1 MENRLRRA
9 NTCLLVI
16 LLCVQIGC
24 GTSNG
29 SGRKDPPPPAV
40 SVALSAASPDVRLG
54 ATDQVTA
61 TVTGSSN
68 QNVSWFVNAVAG
80 GNATV
85 GTISASGVY
94 SAPSTMPAAGT
105 VTIKA
110 VSAADSSASAT
121 ATLTLWNPSPTLS
134 SASPQSFATGAFTL
148 TINGGNFVNGA
159 QVLFAGAALSTSFV
173 SATKLTATGSALTAG
188 TFPVTVQNPNPGSSQ
203 SNSINVQVTSNI
215 PPPPPSACSVMAPGQ
230 GGSLNG
236 FVPFP
241 ADNLWNKDISSA
253 PVDPNSTALINFIG
267 ASVTIHP
274 DFGSGLYQGSSIGIP
289 YVVVDSTQPLV
300 PINFTAYGDESDP
313 GPMPVPANAPI
324 EGYPNPGNGDRHVLV
339 LDNNNCWLYELFS
352 ASAGSGGAWNAASA
366 AVWDLQND
374 EQRPWTWTSADAAG
388 LPIFPGL
395 VRYDEVTAGHI
406 NHAIRFTLQFSR
418 AAFVPPASHWAAT
431 STQSMAAPMGMRL
444 RLKSSFDVTTFSQTN
459 QVILNAMK
467 KYGIIMADNGSS
479 MYISGAPDDRWSN
492 DDLHSLGSVT
502 ASDFEVVEMNPIYT
516 SSNVPTGAS
525 PSISSFTATPS
536 TTSAGSAVTLNW
548 SGLGASYFVIS
559 PTVGAV
565 RGNNVKV
572 SPSQTTTY
580 TLAATNQF
588 GRTTATVT
596 ITVQ

>member
-1 MENRLRRA
+1 
-9 NTCLLVI
+9 
-16 LLCVQIGC
+16 
-24 GTSNG
+24 
-29 SGRKDPPPPAV
+29 
-40 SVALSAASPDVRLG
+40 
-54 ATDQVTA
+54 
-61 TVTGSSN
+61 
-68 QNVSWFVNAVAG
+68 VNAVAG
-80 GNATV
+80 GNAMV

-94 SAPSTMPAAGT
+94 SAPSAMPAAGK

-110 VSAADSSASAT
+110 VSAADSSATAT
-121 ATLTLWNPSPTLS
+121 ATLTLWNASPTLGS
-134 SASPQSFATGAFTL
+134 VNPQSFATGAFTL
-148 TINGGNFVNGA
+148 TINGSNFVNGA
-159 QVLFAGAALSTSFV
+159 QVLFAGATLSTTFV
-173 SATKLTATGSALTAG
+173 SATKLTATGSASTAG
-188 TFPVTVQNPNPGSSQ
+188 TFSVTVQNPNPGASQ

-215 PPPPPSACSVMAPGQ
+215 PPPPPSACSGMTPSQ

-241 ADNLWNKDISSA
+241 ADNIWNKDISSA
-253 PVDPNSTALINFIG
+253 LVDPNSTALINFIG

-289 YVVVDSTQPLV
+289 YVVVDSTQPFV
-300 PINFTAYGDESDP
+300 TINFTAYGDESDP

-339 LDNNNCWLYELFS
+339 LDNNNCWLYELYS
-352 ASAGSGGAWNAASA
+352 ASPGSGGAWNAASA

-395 VRYDEVTAGHI
+395 IRYDEVAAGHI

-418 AAFVPPASHWAAT
+418 AAFVPPASHWAAN
-431 STQSMAAPMGMRL
+431 STQARAAPMGMRL
-444 RLKSSFDVTTFSQTN
+444 RLKSSFDVSTFSPTN

-467 KYGIIMADNGSS
+467 EFGMIMADNGSS

-502 ASDFEVVEMNPIYT
+502 ASDFEVLEMNPIYT

-536 TTSAGSAVTLNW
+536 TTPAGSSVTLNW
-548 SGLGASYFVIS
+548 SASGTSYFVIS
-559 PTVGAV
+559 PSVGAV
-565 RGNNVKV
+565 RGNSVNV

-596 ITVQ
+596 VTVQ

>member
-1 MENRLRRA
+1 
-9 NTCLLVI
+9 VI

-24 GTSNG
+24 GTSTG
-29 SGRKDPPPPAV
+29 SGGKNPPPPTV
-40 SVALSAASPDVRLG
+40 KVALSAASPDVRLG
-54 ATDQVTA
+54 STDQVTA

-68 QNVSWFVNAVAG
+68 QNVSWFVSAVAG
-80 GNATV
+80 GNAMV
-85 GTISASGVY
+85 GTISASGLY
-94 SAPSTMPAAGT
+94 SAPSAMPAAGT
-105 VTIKA
+105 VMIKA
-110 VSAADSSASAT
+110 VSAADSSATAT
-121 ATLTLWNPSPTLS
+121 TTLTLWNPSPTLGS
-134 SASPQSFATGAFTL
+134 VSPQSFATGAFTL
-148 TINGGNFVNGA
+148 TINGSNFVNGA
-159 QVLFAGAALSTSFV
+159 QVLFAGAALSTTFV
-173 SATKLTATGSALTAG
+173 SATKLTATGSAPTAG
-188 TFPVTVQNPNPGSSQ
+188 TFAVTVQNPNPGASQ
-203 SNSINVQVTSNI
+203 SNSVNVQVTSNV
-215 PPPPPSACSVMAPGQ
+215 PPPPPSACSVMPPGQ

-289 YVVVDSTQPLV
+289 YVVVDSTQQFV

-339 LDNNNCWLYELFS
+339 LDNNNCWLYELYS

-395 VRYDEVTAGHI
+395 IRYDEVAAGHI

-418 AAFVPPASHWAAT
+418 AAFVPPASHWAST
-431 STQSMAAPMGMRL
+431 STQAMAAPMGMRL
-444 RLKSSFDVTTFSQTN
+444 RLKSNFDVSTFSSTN

-467 KYGIIMADNGSS
+467 RYGMIMADNGSS
-479 MYISGAPDDRWSN
+479 MYIGGAPDDRWSN

-525 PSISSFTATPS
+525 PSISSFTATLS
-536 TTSAGSAVTLNW
+536 ATSAGSAVTLNW
-548 SGLGASYFVIS
+548 SASGASYFVIS
-559 PTVGAV
+559 PSVGAV
-565 RGNNVKV
+565 RGNSVKV

-596 ITVQ
+596 VTVQ

>member
-29 SGRKDPPPPAV
+29 SGRKDPPPPAI

-68 QNVSWFVNAVAG
+68 QNVSWFVDAVAG

-94 SAPSTMPAAGT
+94 SAPSGMPTAGT

-121 ATLTLWNPSPTLS
+121 ATLTLWNPSPTLGS
-134 SASPQSFATGAFTL
+134 VSPQSFATGAFTL
-148 TINGGNFVNGA
+148 SINGSNFVNGA

-188 TFPVTVQNPNPGSSQ
+188 TFPVTVQNPNPGASQ

-289 YVVVDSTQPLV
+289 YVVVDSTQSFV

-352 ASAGSGGAWNAASA
+352 ASAGSGGSWNAASA

-395 VRYDEVTAGHI
+395 VRYDEVAAGYI

-418 AAFVPPASHWAAT
+418 AAFVPPASHWAVT

-444 RLKSSFDVTTFSQTN
+444 RLKSSFDVSTFSPTN

-467 KYGIIMADNGSS
+467 KYGMIMADNGSS
-479 MYISGAPDDRWSN
+479 LYISGAPDDRWSN

-516 SSNVPTGAS
+516 SSNVPTGTS

-536 TTSAGSAVTLNW
+536 TTTAGSAVTLNW
-548 SGLGASYFVIS
+548 SGSGASYFVIS

-565 RGNNVKV
+565 RGNSVKV
-572 SPSQTTTY
+572 SASQTTTY

>member
-1 MENRLRRA
+1 MRRA
-9 NTCLLVI
+9 NTCLLLI

-24 GTSNG
+24 GTSTG
-29 SGRKDPPPPAV
+29 SGEKNPPPATV
-40 SVALSAASPDVRLG
+40 TVALSAASPDVRLG
-54 ATDQVTA
+54 SADQVTS

-94 SAPSTMPAAGT
+94 SAPSAMPAAGT

-110 VSAADSSASAT
+110 VSAADSSATAT
-121 ATLTLWNPSPTLS
+121 TTLTLWNPSPTLGS
-134 SASPQSFATGAFTL
+134 VSPQSFATGAFTL

-159 QVLFAGAALSTSFV
+159 QVLFAGAALSTTFV
-173 SATKLTATGSALTAG
+173 SATNLTATGSAATAG
-188 TFPVTVQNPNPGSSQ
+188 TFSITVQNPNPGASQ

-215 PPPPPSACSVMAPGQ
+215 PPPPPSACSVMTPGQ

-289 YVVVDSTQPLV
+289 YVVVDSTQPFV

-339 LDNNNCWLYELFS
+339 LDNNNCWLYELYS
-352 ASAGSGGAWNAASA
+352 ASPGSGGAWNAASA

-395 VRYDEVTAGHI
+395 IRYDEVAAGHI

-418 AAFVPPASHWAAT
+418 AAFRPA
-431 STQSMAAPMGMRL
+431 RL
-444 RLKSSFDVTTFSQTN
+444 ALGRDLD
-459 QVILNAMK
+459 
-467 KYGIIMADNGSS
+467 ADNGRSDGDAPAAQ
-479 MYISGAPDDRWSN
+479 IKLRRLHIFGHQSGDPECHEEIRN
-492 DDLHSLGSVT
+492 DHGGQRLINVHQRRSGRSL
-502 ASDFEVVEMNPIYT
+502 E
-516 SSNVPTGAS
+516 
-525 PSISSFTATPS
+525 
-536 TTSAGSAVTLNW
+536 
-548 SGLGASYFVIS
+548 
-559 PTVGAV
+559 
-565 RGNNVKV
+565 
-572 SPSQTTTY
+572 Q
-580 TLAATNQF
+580 
-588 GRTTATVT
+588 
-596 ITVQ
+596 